1 MIKSRIEKIEK
12 SIPVNNRPYRNLSS
26 AELAEYAR
34 KLRIKLYGSLKDPNM
49 ANEFKMLFLDNPTS
63 FEMMSQTIKTPEEML
78 ILLAKQRDWDINFNK
93 SETNKEKVAEQYEKL
108 IKAYK
113 FFKKL

>member
-1 MIKSRIEKIEK
+1 MIKSKIEKLEK

-26 AELAEYAR
+26 AQLAECAR
-34 KLRIKLYGSLKDPNM
+34 TLRIKLYGTLKDPNV
-49 ANEFKMLFLDNPTS
+49 ASEFKMLFLDNPTS
-63 FEMMSQTIKTPEEML
+63 FEMMNQTNKTPEEML
-78 ILLAKQRDWDINFNK
+78 ILLGKQRDWDVNFNK